1 MKKMRCIGVLL
12 VVTALVYSGPG
23 LLQAEV
29 AGKGEKIV
37 VPAIQTAGEQQSSSE
52 VVVVE
57 TQEEKGEVSPQKP
70 VSGTVM
76 GGGSNATVSV
86 TVSTAAPMTTPPPPE
101 KEKFKPSRASAYL
114 DLEKEASPPA
124 EAPREAAVEK
134 DSSRCEPKRYRVYN
148 YMPDSLR
155 SQGTDTLLSD
165 ISKDVAGKV
174 FYQLKDDGEKNYTS
188 RVAVVAAVPLSDLKR
203 ETEFGRVMAEFFLTD
218 LADRGLKVKELRL
231 GKEINILAQ
240 TGEFIL
246 SRNIGELANV
256 SPELDYVVVS
266 TFTNTRKM
274 LIIQGRL
281 VNLKNGLI
289 KTSWRYTMPL
299 NRELLGLFHTIEKPY
314 TIAVKGMLN

>member
-1 MKKMRCIGVLL
+1 MKKMSSIGVLL
-12 VVTALVYSGPG
+12 AVIALAYSGPD
-23 LLQAEV
+23 LLQAETPV
-29 AGKGEKIV
+29 VKGEEIV
-37 VPAIQTAGEQQSSSE
+37 VPAIQAAGEEQSSSAE
-52 VVVVE
+52 VIVTE
-57 TQEEKGEVSPQKP
+57 TQSKKGKVSEKK
-70 VSGTVM
+70 TI
-76 GGGSNATVSV
+76 SV
-86 TVSTAAPMTTPPPPE
+86 TVSTAVPVAKDPVVETPVPETPVTTTPE
-101 KEKFKPSRASAYL
+101 KAKYQPSHANAYL
-114 DLEKEASPPA
+114 DLEKESDKPTQEAS
-124 EAPREAAVEK
+124 EER

-155 SQGTDTLLSD
+155 SQGTATLLSD
-165 ISKDVAGKV
+165 ISIDVAGKV
-174 FYQLKDDGEKNYTS
+174 FYQLKDDGEKNYTA

-203 ETEFGRVMAEFFLTD
+203 ETEFGRVMAEFLLTD

-246 SRNIGELANV
+246 SRNIGELASV

-274 LIIQGRL
+274 LIVQGRL
-281 VNLKNGLI
+281 VNLKNGLV

>member
-1 MKKMRCIGVLL
+1 MKKMRSMGVLL
-12 VVTALVYSGPG
+12 AVIALAYSGPD
-23 LLQAEV
+23 LLQAEET
-29 AGKGEKIV
+29 ARGEEIV
-37 VPAIQTAGEQQSSSE
+37 VPAIQAAGEEQSSSE

-57 TQEEKGEVSPQKP
+57 TQADKGEVSYPKS
-70 VSGTVM
+70 VSGNVM

-86 TVSTAAPMTTPPPPE
+86 TVSTAAPVTTTPE
-101 KEKFKPSRASAYL
+101 KAKYQPSHASAYL
-114 DLEKEASPPA
+114 DLEKESHQPAQATQEAS
-124 EAPREAAVEK
+124 EER

-155 SQGTDTLLSD
+155 SQGTATLMSD
-165 ISKDVAGKV
+165 ISIDVAGKV

-203 ETEFGRVMAEFFLTD
+203 ETEFGRVMAEFLLTD

-281 VNLKNGLI
+281 VNLKNGLV

-299 NRELLGLFHTIEKPY
+299 NRELLGLFHAIEKPY